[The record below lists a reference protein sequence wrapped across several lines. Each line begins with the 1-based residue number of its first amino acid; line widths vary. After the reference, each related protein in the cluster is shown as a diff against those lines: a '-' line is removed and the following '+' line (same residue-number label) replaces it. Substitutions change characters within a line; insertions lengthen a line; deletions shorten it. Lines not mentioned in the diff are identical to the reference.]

1 MHNATEAAT
10 FYALVALIIFLVLM
24 WYLGVH
30 KMILAGI
37 DKRGEKISAEL
48 AEAVRLRE
56 EAQALLADYGRKSKE
71 AEAEAQ
77 AIIASAKA
85 EALHLT
91 EETAKSLADLIARR
105 TKTAEAKI
113 AQAEAQAVA
122 AVRARAADLAI
133 TAAETVLKAKT
144 TGDVA
149 ADLMDRSIAEAGAKL
164 N

>member
-1 MHNATEAAT
+1 MNATEYAT
-10 FYALVALIIFLVLM
+10 FYAFVALVIFLGLM
-24 WYLGVH
+24 VYLGVH
-30 KMILAGI
+30 KQILGAL
-37 DKRGEKISAEL
+37 DKRGNKIAAEL
-48 AEAVRLRE
+48 AEAVRIRE
-56 EAQALLADYGRKSKE
+56 EAQALLADYGRKSQE

-91 EETAKSLADLIARR
+91 EETAKSLEELIARR

-113 AQAEAQAVA
+113 AQAESQAIA
-122 AVRARAADLAI
+122 AVRARAADIAI
-133 TAAETVLKAKT
+133 SAAETVLKAKT

-149 ADLMDRSIAEAGAKL
+149 AELMSRSIADVGAKL

>member
-1 MHNATEAAT
+1 MNATEYAT
-10 FYALVALIIFLVLM
+10 FYAFVALVIFLGLM
-24 WYLGVH
+24 VYLGVH
-30 KMILAGI
+30 KQILGAL
-37 DKRGEKISAEL
+37 DKRGDKIAAEL
-48 AEAVRLRE
+48 AEAVRIRE
-56 EAQALLADYGRKSKE
+56 EAQALLADYGRKSQE

-91 EETAKSLADLIARR
+91 EETAKSLEELIMRR

-113 AQAEAQAVA
+113 AQAESQAIA
-122 AVRARAADLAI
+122 AVRARAADIAI
-133 TAAETVLKAKT
+133 SAAETVLKAKT

-149 ADLMDRSIAEAGAKL
+149 ADLMSRSIADVGAKL